1 MKALQFVKTI
11 GADIKQSRIDM
22 VKPNKIKISRSMLN
36 FLLDFLNQ
44 EFKQHLES
52 SILKLGDPFQIILV
66 LMSLILNKVHKQ
78 NLYKDLSGEIA
89 NVSFSLLEIFNEDDN

>member
-11 GADIKQSRIDM
+11 GADIKKSRIDM
-22 VKPNKIKISRSMLN
+22 VKPNKIKISRTMLN

-52 SILKLGDPFQIILV
+52 SILKLADPFQIILV
-66 LMSLILNKVHKQ
+66 LMSLILNKIQKQ

>member
-11 GADIKQSRIDM
+11 GVDLKKSTIENRE
-22 VKPNKIKISRSMLN
+22 PNKIKISRSMLN
-36 FLLDFLNQ
+36 FLLDFLDQ
-44 EFKQHLES
+44 EFRILLES
-52 SILKLGDPFQIILV
+52 TILKLDPFQIILV

-89 NVSFSLLEIFNEDDN
+89 NVSYCLLEIFNEDDN